1 MIPELKVR
9 MVGGWEVFS
18 FNETLVKM
26 LRVYKLNKTNIVR
39 PAVSQLYM
47 IYEYRIGRIGPK
59 KHV

>member
-26 LRVYKLNKTNIVR
+26 LRVYKLNKTNIVC